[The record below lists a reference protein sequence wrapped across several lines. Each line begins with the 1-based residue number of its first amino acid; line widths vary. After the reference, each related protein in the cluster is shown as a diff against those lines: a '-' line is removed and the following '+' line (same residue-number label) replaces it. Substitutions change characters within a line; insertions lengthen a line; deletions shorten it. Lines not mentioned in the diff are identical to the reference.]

1 MSQRLYERLWN
12 VYSLL
17 FWPELMLAL
26 QDYVNLPPPPPYPG
40 SAGTSTVAH
49 GTVLSPTR
57 CHSRNLSDTSG
68 KSESSGESY
77 FCPSNLVQMG
87 QE

>member
-1 MSQRLYERLWN
+1 M
-12 VYSLL
+12 
-17 FWPELMLAL
+17 PELMLGV

-40 SAGTSTVAH
+40 SAAGTTVAH

-68 KSESSGESY
+68 KSESSG
-77 FCPSNLVQMG
+77 
-87 QE
+87 